1 MNFVCCTSFGRPAC
15 PSGPAAAGLVGTSI
29 ASTIRTLSPQE
40 NDLPHD
46 PPKIDPSQPSAPA
59 APSKKKWEKPAIQSG
74 QLFEANSLSCG
85 KNTPTT
91 EQCMQNP
98 TRS

>member
-1 MNFVCCTSFGRPAC
+1 VPDDTPKSDPNPPGEPPA
-15 PSGPAAAGLVGTSI
+15 PG
-29 ASTIRTLSPQE
+29 
-40 NDLPHD
+40 
-46 PPKIDPSQPSAPA
+46 
-59 APSKKKWEKPAIQSG
+59 KKKWEKPTIQSG

-85 KNTPTT
+85 KNEPTT